1 MKQNNSALYSALS
14 FLLIAVLMLS
24 VVGVIMRYTNGGTTD
39 FALFYVAHD
48 GQNIMTDTTVSLNDG
63 ETATFVPKYAAD
75 DIMHSVGQNSE
86 KKGYNVK
93 IVPNIT
99 KETSFTYQV
108 GDNKYRFEKLA
119 DADFSEAFHLKKEEK
134 AFSIQVDEFTVQ
146 NLLSSQYE
154 NKTVTMPDDF
164 YGDQIYFNLIISSY
178 DEKNN
183 IVIGLKSP
191 EITFSFD
198 GKKYSAPRET
208 TLNGWAKSS
217 DCDLTIVEDCVV
229 IDGLKYPI
237 VSDKTVSGKDLLN
250 NLACYESYSHG
261 YYIHFS
267 SFPTPFF
274 PYSFSVRLYKS
285 WREVVSLGNFSDFYI
300 SDGLVCGKQFSADY
314 CSDEHPGGGYLIFVV
329 QYNGVDISPD
339 DYVYTE
345 KMKDSFYSIREVGR
359 EWAD

>member
-14 FLLIAVLMLS
+14 FLLIALLMLS

-63 ETATFVPKYAAD
+63 ETATFAPRYSAD
-75 DIMHSVGQNSE
+75 DIMSAVGQE
-86 KKGYNVK
+86 TKTKGYNVK

-99 KETSFTYQV
+99 KETSFTYRV

-119 DADFSEAFHLKKEEK
+119 DTDFSSAFNLKKEEK
-134 AFSIQVDEFTVQ
+134 SFSVKVDEFTVQ
-146 NLLSSQYE
+146 NLLSAQYE
-154 NKTVTMPDDF
+154 NKMVTMPDDF

-183 IVIGLKSP
+183 LVIGLKSP

-198 GKKYSAPRET
+198 GKKYSAPREA
-208 TLNGWAKSS
+208 TLNGWAKSK
-217 DCDLTIVEDCVV
+217 DCDLTIIEDCVV
-229 IDGLKYPI
+229 VDGLKYPI
-237 VSDKTVSGKDLLN
+237 NGGISGKNLIKN
-250 NLACYESYSHG
+250 NYVYRSYTYE
-261 YYIHFS
+261 YYIRFS
-267 SFPTPFF
+267 SFPTSFLA
-274 PYSFSVRLYKS
+274 YSNSVRLYQS
-285 WREVVSLGNFSDFYI
+285 WREIATLGIFSDFYI
-300 SDGLVCGKQFSADY
+300 SNGLVYGKQFSAYY
-314 CSDEHPGGGYLIFVV
+314 CSDEHPLGGYLIFVV

-345 KMKDSFYSIREVGR
+345 KMEDSFYSIREVGR
-359 EWAD
+359 EWADF